1 MPQYE
6 RQERIGRAFEILK
19 KCAANRTTIT
29 YGELGAKIDL
39 EAQKV
44 SEDCLDPIYWH
55 CEEQQWPHLPVLA
68 VYAVTRRPNVR
79 GGVPGLGYPGP
90 RESIL
95 VDAHRVF
102 QHDWSNAKP
111 PCVWP
116 I

>member
-1 MPQYE
+1 MPQCE
-6 RQERIGRAFEILK
+6 RQERIGRTFEILK

-29 YGELGAKIDL
+29 YGELGAKIGL
-39 EAQKV
+39 EPQEV
-44 SEDCLDPIYWH
+44 SEDCLDPIYWY

-95 VDAHRVF
+95 VDAYNVF
-102 QHDWSNAKP
+102 QHDWSNATP
-111 PCVWP
+111 PYVWP